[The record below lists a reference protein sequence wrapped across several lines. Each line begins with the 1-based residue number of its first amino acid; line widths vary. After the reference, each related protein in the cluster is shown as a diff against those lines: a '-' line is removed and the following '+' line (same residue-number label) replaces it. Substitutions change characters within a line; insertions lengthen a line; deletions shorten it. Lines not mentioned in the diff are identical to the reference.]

1 MKLHKI
7 KGKNKYCGPAALSA
21 AFGISSQYAAKLIR
35 THHCGAYNGSV
46 KGTWG
51 DSLKRVFDACGV
63 DSTYSGIIPRN
74 EQVTFNQWVKE
85 TFPHYPNSTFIVA
98 VKNHWIT
105 IHNGYF
111 IDRVVSKNKPVLISD
126 YPYPRAKVTDVI
138 EITGGTLPAEPKKKS
153 ILSGKP
159 ESIRHLVSAYANH
172 YGGELQDLWNELLE
186 DDSFVKGWNYCP
198 QAGEQNAC
206 TYGQEEADYHRWL
219 YLTGSDWVTTFQ
231 GGEVRTINM
240 LLGKWG
246 FIKSKGWG
254 DPAYISPE
262 SRKAA

>member
-35 THHCGAYNGSV
+35 THCCGHGGGV
-46 KGTWG
+46 KGTSG
-51 DSLKRVFDACGV
+51 KDLKKVFDHYGV
-63 DSTYSGIIPRN
+63 QSTADVRISRN
-74 EQVTFNQWVKE
+74 KQFTFNHWVKE

-126 YPYPRAKVTDVI
+126 YPHPRAKVTDVI

-153 ILSGKP
+153 ILNGKP

-172 YGGELQDLWNELLE
+172 YGGDIQDTWNDLLE
-186 DDSFVKGWNYCP
+186 DDDFLEGYKYDHQVGKQVAYPRS
-198 QAGEQNAC
+198 
-206 TYGQEEADYHRWL
+206 QEEADFHRWL
-219 YLTGSDWVTTFQ
+219 YLADSSWVTDFQ
-231 GGEVRTINM
+231 GPEVRTINM

-246 FIKSKGWG
+246 FIKSQGWG
-254 DPAYISPE
+254 DPAYVSPE
-262 SRKAA
+262 NREAA

>member
-35 THHCGAYNGSV
+35 TCCSGYHGGV
-46 KGTWG
+46 KGTYG
-51 DSLKRVFDACGV
+51 ASLKIVFDHYDV
-63 DSTYSGIIPRN
+63 ESTYSGIIPRN

-105 IHNGYF
+105 IRDGYF

-126 YPYPRAKVTDVI
+126 YPHPRAKVTDVI
-138 EITGGTLPAEPKKKS
+138 EITGGTLPAEPKKKA
-153 ILSGKP
+153 ILEGKP

-172 YGGELQDLWNELLE
+172 YGGDIQDTWNDLLE
-186 DDSFVKGWNYCP
+186 DDCFVEGYKRDFSVGKQVAY
-198 QAGEQNAC
+198 
-206 TYGQEEADYHRWL
+206 TRSQEEADFHRWL
-219 YLTGSDWVTTFQ
+219 YLADSSWVTDFQ
-231 GGEVRTINM
+231 GAEVRTINM

-246 FIKSKGWG
+246 FIKSQGWG
-254 DPAYISPE
+254 DPAYVSPE